1 MINALPAVLIG
12 GPPQAGKS
20 VLFYRLTQALREQGI
35 DHYALRA
42 CPDGEGN
49 WFHEGEPD
57 LVSTLRVKLTGEWP
71 PTFIQSISQALE
83 HRSLPFLVDMGGRPK
98 ASQECLLRGCTHS
111 ILLVRED
118 KPEDTLLWENLVET
132 HNLLPLGRFIS
143 RLTGESIITAESPVL
158 EGVFTGLERNMAHA
172 NAGAGPLF
180 DELLRRISALFASYD
195 LQELRALHLQ
205 QAPTELTLDI
215 QQELRVFTTA
225 SVKWEPAMLPQLLER
240 LPKQVPLSV
249 YGRGPGWL
257 YAALAAYEDPQPFY
271 LFDPKVPFGWISPVR
286 VSLEDKP
293 RQLEEMQLKMTNAQA
308 FTNLQI
314 SLPNDRLEYL
324 QPEPLPFPKV
334 SLERGLVIDGRVPY
348 WLLTSLTRLY
358 KAAGVPWIASF
369 YVPLGKAVVVYSA
382 MKDYQPG
389 DLVDRPGF
397 YEQ

>member
-20 VLFYRLTQALREQGI
+20 VLFYRLTQALRELGI

-71 PTFIQSISQALE
+71 PTFIQSISRALE

-111 ILLVRED
+111 ILLLRED
-118 KPEDTLLWENLVET
+118 EPEAASLWESLVVT
-132 HNLLPLGRFIS
+132 NNLLPLGRFIS
-143 RLTGESIITAESPVL
+143 RRTGESTITAESPVL
-158 EGVFTGLERNMAHA
+158 EGVFTELERSMVHA

-180 DELLRRISALFASYD
+180 DELLRRISTLFTSYD

-215 QQELRVFTTA
+215 QQELRAFTT
-225 SVKWEPAMLPQLLER
+225 SSINWEPAMLPQLLAR
-240 LPKQVPLSV
+240 LPGQVPLSV
-249 YGRGPGWL
+249 YGWGPGWL

-271 LFDPKVPFGWISPVR
+271 LFDPKLPFGWISPVR
-286 VSLEDKP
+286 VSLEDEP
-293 RQLEEMQLKMTNAQA
+293 LQQEEMQVKITKTRA
-308 FTNLQI
+308 FTNLSI
-314 SLPNDRLEYL
+314 SFPHGRLEYL

-334 SLERGLVIDGRVPY
+334 SFERGLVIDGRVPN
-348 WLLTSLTRLY
+348 WLLTALTKLY
-358 KAAGVPWIASF
+358 KTAGVPWIASY
-369 YVPLGKAVVVYSA
+369 YVPLGKAV
-382 MKDYQPG
+382 
-389 DLVDRPGF
+389 
-397 YEQ
+397 